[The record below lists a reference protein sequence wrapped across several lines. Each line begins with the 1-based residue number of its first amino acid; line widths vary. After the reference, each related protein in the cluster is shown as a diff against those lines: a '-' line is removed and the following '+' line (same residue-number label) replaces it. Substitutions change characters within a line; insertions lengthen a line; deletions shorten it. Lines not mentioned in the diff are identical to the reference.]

1 MQSYEIV
8 QYSALSIGLKGKWTE
23 NTYHIEK
30 DGKQVVWNPLESDT
44 DALLLLMEKDIHI
57 YTIVRGE
64 KAIGFSCGD
73 FKVIFKTELQKPI
86 KYRELI
92 ATVAASYS
100 YREYD

>member
-1 MQSYEIV
+1 MQTYEII
-8 QYSALSIGLKGKWTE
+8 QYSAISIGLKGKWTE

-30 DGKQVVWNPLESDT
+30 DGKKVVWNPLESDS

-57 YTIVRGE
+57 YTMVKGE
-64 KAIGFSCGD
+64 RAIGFFCGD
-73 FKVIFKTELQKPI
+73 FKVIFKTDLQKPI

-100 YREYD
+100 YREDN